1 MRLWV
6 GWGWGVASGG
16 GIRRAEFHEAESAGV
31 ALDRTPSLV
40 DTRPQSFSLS
50 LSLSLSLALSFC
62 RSVVLSFSRPRSRLD
77 VRLDDYVGRVWF
89 AGVSAGGLDAEC
101 VDGCRGFAAGKHE

>member
-1 MRLWV
+1 LIARPPW
-6 GWGWGVASGG
+6 ST
-16 GIRRAEFHEAESAGV
+16 RAHS
-31 ALDRTPSLV
+31 R
-40 DTRPQSFSLS
+40 SLS
-50 LSLSLSLALSFC
+50 LSLSLSLSRSLS
-62 RSVVLSFSRPRSRLD
+62 RSLVLSFSRPRSRLD